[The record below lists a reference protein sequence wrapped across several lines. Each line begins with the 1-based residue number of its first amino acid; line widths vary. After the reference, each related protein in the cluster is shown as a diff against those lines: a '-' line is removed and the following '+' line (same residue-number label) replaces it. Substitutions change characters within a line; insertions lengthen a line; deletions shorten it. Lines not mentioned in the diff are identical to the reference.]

1 MREWMMALMTKS
13 AINTPQTGT
22 STVVFG
28 IPPRMAFGTLPPD
41 GVIVAIF
48 SMKLC
53 KIPIYHG
60 QESSCVA
67 CGRRY
72 ISLFKSAKL
81 IVTQIGSR

>member
-41 GVIVAIF
+41 GVIVAYFHGMRLADEEASVFWNTNHLFYEAMQDTNIPRTRVE
-48 SMKLC
+48 LC
-53 KIPIYHG
+53 
-60 QESSCVA
+60 CL
-67 CGRRY
+67 R
-72 ISLFKSAKL
+72 
-81 IVTQIGSR
+81 